1 MENSKIG
8 KCLELLNV
16 SKFLNP
22 NQIAIEFSVE
32 VLPSALQLSLEL
44 PLCYCWSNVSVV
56 EDLNFLNFKFSP
68 NPLITMFSVFWGRQK
83 LQPWNIWLFRGIND
97 RITLENKM
105 SAGFELLYLS
115 GLQSVILKL
124 WMKMNSVLLLWQM

>member
-68 NPLITMFSVFWGRQK
+68 NPLITMFSVF
-83 LQPWNIWLFRGIND
+83 
-97 RITLENKM
+97 
-105 SAGFELLYLS
+105 
-115 GLQSVILKL
+115 
-124 WMKMNSVLLLWQM
+124 